1 MNKEDTTAALHD
13 QQRVELQADL
23 LALLKEIIPMAELT
37 DDPDQ
42 PLISSRI
49 LNSIALLTVIV
60 WIEDQVS
67 EPVDFTAINI
77 AQEFDSMNGIINFI
91 AQQSR

>member
-1 MNKEDTTAALHD
+1 MAGALSD

-23 LALLKEIIPMAELT
+23 LALLRETIPMAELT

-49 LNSIALLTVIV
+49 LNSSALLATIM
-60 WIEDQVS
+60 WIEDHVNES
-67 EPVDFTAINI
+67 VDFTAVNI
-77 AQEFDSMNGIINFI
+77 AQEFDSINNIINFI
-91 AQQSR
+91 ATQSR